1 MLNINNN
8 LVSSFYTRNN
18 KHVKKHIVRTLRRSP
33 LTIYITGSGEGGTS
47 RVQATVD
54 LGASILSYFFVARIG
69 GGNMYIR
76 TAERFST
83 F

>member
-33 LTIYITGSGEGGTS
+33 LTIYINWCLA
-47 RVQATVD
+47 R
-54 LGASILSYFFVARIG
+54 ILSKLL
-69 GGNMYIR
+69 
-76 TAERFST
+76 EEST
-83 F
+83 QDRLRSNRSKATTPAQWPPR